1 MSTKKIQIINGA
13 SVFPKS
19 IFEYSGMDSFP
30 DIGEEGKL
38 YIDTST
44 NLIYRWDNTQYVE
57 IKTTVNA
64 SELQSY
70 VDEAI
75 LKGAW

>member
-13 SVFPKS
+13 SIFPKS
-19 IFEYSGMDSFP
+19 VFEYSGTDLFP
-30 DIGEEGKL
+30 EVGEEGKL

-44 NLIYRWDNTQYVE
+44 NLMYRWDNTQYVE

-70 VDEAI
+70 VDDAI